1 MTSLYLCV
9 IQRGLASHNARGLAG
24 LFTICL
30 LLVTG
35 LGGCYHPPRRVEA
48 QAGADGM
55 PRVAITAPGL
65 TRVLIARPAA
75 QAPWPGFSLQA
86 SGNQPVRQI
95 RFWGL
100 GRNDLVAP
108 SAAAKTEEVF
118 TPFDLLPRESCALT
132 VDSAGAL
139 VKADA
144 AKAPPAS
151 TLRGLCLWELPASAE
166 ALQAALRRSAGLNW
180 DTTHGLLLGTN
191 GATALLEFA
200 FSSPLPHSRVEMAWD
215 FAPAATEPEIWLS
228 LDGEAWVKQSAR
240 RVAQPWNEPLDLTA
254 AVHGQRRFMLRV
266 QIPGERFAETGP
278 VVLRRLRIEREFQAP
293 GRLREWR
300 PGLNEISLQIA
311 GGSGPLELRWLGGE

>member
-1 MTSLYLCV
+1 V
-9 IQRGLASHNARGLAG
+9 
-24 LFTICL
+24 
-30 LLVTG
+30 
-35 LGGCYHPPRRVEA
+35 
-48 QAGADGM
+48 
-55 PRVAITAPGL
+55 

-75 QAPWPGFSLQA
+75 QAPWPGFSLLA

-108 SAAAKTEEVF
+108 PATEKATEVF
-118 TPFDLLPRESCALT
+118 APFDLLPRESCALT
-132 VDSAGAL
+132 VDAAGAL
-139 VKADA
+139 
-144 AKAPPAS
+144 AS

-166 ALQAALRRSAGLNW
+166 ALQGALRRSAGLNW

-200 FSSPLPHSRVEMAWD
+200 FSAPLPHSRVEMAWD
-215 FAPAATEPEIWLS
+215 FAPAVAEPEIWLS
-228 LDGEAWVKQSAR
+228 LDGEAWVKQSGR
-240 RVAQPWNEPLDLTA
+240 RVAQPWSEPLDLTA

-278 VVLRRLRIEREFQAP
+278 VVLRRLRVEREFQAP

-300 PGLNEISLQIA
+300 PGLNEISLKIA
-311 GGSGPLELRWLGGE
+311 GRSGPLELRWLGGE